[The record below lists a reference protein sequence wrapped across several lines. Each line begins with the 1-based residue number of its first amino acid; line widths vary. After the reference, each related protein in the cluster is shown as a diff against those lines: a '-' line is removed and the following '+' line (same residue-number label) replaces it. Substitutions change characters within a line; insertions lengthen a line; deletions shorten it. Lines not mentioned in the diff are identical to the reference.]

1 MDTGL
6 SLIRKWST
14 HGDIYLEG
22 CKKADIEPN
31 FRALPKNTENG
42 TKVSTNESEFI
53 MKFVQATPK
62 WTSEGLLDHIIEPFV
77 SNGPISNRDF
87 KQLSVVL

>member
-1 MDTGL
+1 M
-6 SLIRKWST
+6 
-14 HGDIYLEG
+14 HGDIYLGG

-53 MKFVQATPK
+53 MKFVQATLK
-62 WTSEGLLDHIIEPFV
+62 WTSEGLLDHIVELFV
-77 SNGPISNRDF
+77 SNDLVSNMDLER
-87 KQLSVVL
+87 LSVVL